1 MVMFN
6 TRDTGINTCIPDDN
20 HRQYSQ
26 GSQPYTTRRAGMQ
39 ARCESHHILQR
50 GALPL
55 AYNAAR
61 SGRHSMNQPTIGF
74 IGAGNMAASL
84 IGGLVARGY
93 VAQQLCAA
101 DPNSANLQALTA
113 QHGIHACANNAEAA
127 ARAEIL
133 VLAVKPQVMQ
143 AVLTDLA
150 PAIHSKHLIISIAA
164 GISIASIEQWL
175 GGTPAIVRCM
185 PNTPA
190 LVQQGASGLIANAHV
205 NTTQRE
211 QAAAI
216 LQAVGIAL
224 WLDNEAQIDAVTAVS
239 GSGPAYF
246 FLLMEA
252 MIAAGEK
259 LGLSTE
265 TSRALTLQTALG
277 AAQMACSSEFDPAE
291 LRRRVT
297 SPGGTTERA
306 IAYFE
311 QQNLREIVEGALRAA
326 SARSLELSQQLG

>member
-1 MVMFN
+1 M
-6 TRDTGINTCIPDDN
+6 
-20 HRQYSQ
+20 H
-26 GSQPYTTRRAGMQ
+26 
-39 ARCESHHILQR
+39 
-50 GALPL
+50 
-55 AYNAAR
+55 
-61 SGRHSMNQPTIGF
+61 QPTIGF

-84 IGGLVARGY
+84 MGGLVARGY
-93 VAQQLCAA
+93 APQQLCAA
-101 DPNSANLQALTA
+101 DPNAAGLQALA
-113 QHGIHACANNAEAA
+113 QQHGIHACASNAEVAQ
-127 ARAEIL
+127 RADIL

-150 PAIHSKHLIISIAA
+150 PAIHSKHLLISIAA
-164 GISIASIEQWL
+164 GISMTSMAQWL

-190 LVQQGASGLIANAHV
+190 LVQQGASGLVANAQV
-205 NTTQRE
+205 SAAQRE
-211 QAAAI
+211 QAEAI
-216 LQAVGIAL
+216 LKAVGIAL

-252 MIAAGEK
+252 MISAGEK

-306 IAYFE
+306 IAHFE
-311 QQNLREIVEGALRAA
+311 LQNLRDIVEGALHAA